1 MQKRSSKTSAES
13 AIHDTFVPDHL
24 PRGNSKAGVAARLQK
39 IPTQSPSEEKQTEEE
54 QIEEEQIEE
63 DQIEEEQMEEEE
75 TEEEQIGEEQT
86 DEEETEEEQIEEE
99 QTDEEGTET
108 DNLTTLFSVFKR
120 SRAAFDAGASKLM
133 SYIHKNASYEVQK
146 AVTISLMVTAMTTWG
161 YNITNA
167 SRLASEYSKFSQETI
182 RRWASSYFVG
192 VNNLYQACPENVT
205 DESVEEEF
213 VSERGHSHSC
223 STSLI
228 HDEGFRLEAR
238 TYIRQNAYIKG
249 EPNLTLDVFVK
260 WVASK
265 YNTQIH
271 KETARRWVHEL
282 GFARVHHQK
291 GVYFDGHDRED
302 VVCYRN
308 AFLAS
313 MEMFDKRSITF
324 DGNLPDLVNGEKPLI
339 RVVHDESTFHSNCD
353 QTYFWGDENTNVLR
367 QKSLGAGIMVSDFV
381 DEVSGFLRT
390 ESEEARV
397 QLETS
402 KDGYF
407 NNDHLLDQVD
417 HTITIFEKKH
427 PNAQGLFLFDN
438 APSHKKLSD
447 DALNADK
454 MNVNPGGMQPAMRST
469 IWNGRIQKMVYR
481 NGTP

>member
-1 MQKRSSKTSAES
+1 M
-13 AIHDTFVPDHL
+13 
-24 PRGNSKAGVAARLQK
+24 
-39 IPTQSPSEEKQTEEE
+39 
-54 QIEEEQIEE
+54 
-63 DQIEEEQMEEEE
+63 
-75 TEEEQIGEEQT
+75 
-86 DEEETEEEQIEEE
+86 
-99 QTDEEGTET
+99 
-108 DNLTTLFSVFKR
+108 LT
-120 SRAAFDAGASKLM
+120 

-146 AVTISLMVTAMTTWG
+146 AVAISLMVTAMTLWG
-161 YNITNA
+161 YNITDA

-205 DESVEEEF
+205 DESVEEEL

-223 STSLI
+223 PTSLI

-397 QLETS
+397 LLETS
-402 KDGYF
+402 KQGWS
-407 NNDHLLDQVD
+407 QV
-417 HTITIFEKKH
+417 
-427 PNAQGLFLFDN
+427 LFVVL
-438 APSHKKLSD
+438 K
-447 DALNADK
+447 
-454 MNVNPGGMQPAMRST
+454 
-469 IWNGRIQKMVYR
+469 
-481 NGTP
+481 